1 MADLKDEELKILKQ
15 GREKFSGDNPG
26 PQNVPCQAPNGRN
39 FDQSRAPQIVK
50 RCIHS

>member
-26 PQNVPCQAPNGRN
+26 PQNVSARLRMGGTLTKAGR
-39 FDQSRAPQIVK
+39 PK
-50 RCIHS
+50 L